1 MVKGNVAA
9 FGNLDD
15 EDRRIAIADLHGL
28 YSKRL
33 YRTII
38 SITRNS
44 EDAEDVLQETFLR
57 AYVALDRFEGRSGL
71 YSWLTR
77 IAINSA
83 LMSLRK
89 RRCRPETQF
98 EPHADASAETFGF
111 EIKDSAPT
119 PEESYELH
127 EFQDR
132 VRRAIRRLRP
142 GLRETILM
150 HISTEASPQEISR
163 ALAISPAAAKSRLF
177 RARLRVS
184 SACGLSRRESGL
196 NHCDLAVPHISDN

>member
-1 MVKGNVAA
+1 MKDKAAA

-15 EDRRIAIADLHGL
+15 EDRRIAIADLHAL

-83 LMSLRK
+83 LMTLRK

-98 EPHADASAETFGF
+98 EPFADASAETFGF

-119 PEESYELH
+119 PEQSYELH
-127 EFQDR
+127 EYQ
-132 VRRAIRRLRP
+132 VRIKRAIGRLRP
-142 GLRETILM
+142 GLREAILM
-150 HISTEASPQEISR
+150 HIRTEASPHEISR

-177 RARLRVS
+177 RARLRIS
-184 SACGLSRRESGL
+184 SACGLSQQEKPHFEAAAAR
-196 NHCDLAVPHISDN
+196 HLASA